1 MLRSDNEFWF
11 RYPVYNPAISVL
23 DAVADWG
30 RDIFEGTLD
39 LDLVLAQPFRVAAL
53 PIFYDRPG
61 TWSHVPGLADL
72 DLDQFDLVLFSDPE
86 YHDLQEVRAWLPT
99 ANAVVATGGISELT
113 VIDPRREVY
122 RPYYIRD
129 FIEQNTYQDT
139 TALDKPYR
147 FEALLGA
154 RRPHRDFVWK
164 ALHRCGLL
172 EQNIVTYRSGF
183 PGAIQDYLTDIVS
196 ARLGTDLQWPYV
208 SPNLDPDWEV
218 SAAVTNRDSRLSPI
232 EIYRRTWYS
241 IICETLFTGRSFFLS
256 EKTIKAMFNRRV
268 FVLFGPANYL
278 AQLHEHGFE
287 TFRHSLDESYDQETR
302 DPVRYEQVLQQI
314 WRLAWL
320 EDPIEIYNSMR
331 SVLDH
336 NHQRLFELELK
347 RGRDQRDLLMRHI
360 PNQHWHWPPIQ
371 IS

>member
-1 MLRSDNEFWF
+1 MLRSDSEFWF

-23 DAVADWG
+23 DAAADWG
-30 RDIFEGTLD
+30 RDLFESTLD
-39 LDLVLAQPFRVAAL
+39 LELVLAQPFRIAAL

-61 TWSHVPGLADL
+61 VWSHVPGLERL
-72 DLDQFDLVLFSDPE
+72 DFDRFDLVLFSDPE

-99 ANAVVATGGISELT
+99 AKAVVATGGISQLT
-113 VIDPRREVY
+113 AMDPDREVY

-139 TALDKPYR
+139 TALEKCFR

-164 ALHRCGLL
+164 ALHRSGLL
-172 EQNIVTYRSGF
+172 DQNIVTYRSGF

-208 SPNLDPDWEV
+208 SPNLDPAWEV

-241 IICETLFTGRSFFLS
+241 IICETLFTGRNFFLS